1 MTQLKSHAPGPVQ
14 AMAYPRFHCHG
25 LRASTQ
31 GKLKY
36 REHVVEG
43 LSKAPEA
50 LIGFLRGE
58 NFGKLMVKVA
68 APV

>member
-1 MTQLKSHAPGPVQ
+1 
-14 AMAYPRFHCHG
+14 MAYPRFHCHG

-50 LIGFLRGE
+50 LIGFLRCE